1 MRIAVTG
8 GTGFL
13 GQNTISHLIEGGHQV
28 QAWYRGSRPPAQSG
42 VDWIPGQLN
51 DPQATEELIGGC
63 DAVVHMAVARTGQSF
78 MRHPDDAV
86 AYFQSNVIGTLRLI
100 EAAAGAGVERFV
112 FLSSGAVHQKVADDL
127 PLDERHPLWPASMYG
142 ANKASIETLVHAYGF
157 SNRLK
162 IATLRPVSI
171 VGIDDPI
178 ENSKWFDLTNKIMG
192 GEQVDVSGGGKIV
205 PVGDVARAIDC
216 LLRTDQS
223 IAGETFNCSAGFYS
237 DHQIASWVKTLTN
250 SDAELVGPAKKPGRE
265 MQTSKL
271 QSLGMRFSGEAEL
284 RELLGAMVQRLA

>member
-8 GTGFL
+8 GSGFL
-13 GQNTISHLIEGGHQV
+13 GQHTISRLIGGGHQV
-28 QAWYRGSRPPAQSG
+28 RAWYRGGSSPTQAG
-42 VDWIPGQLN
+42 VDWVPGQLD
-51 DPQATEELIGGC
+51 DPQATEDLVGGC
-63 DAVVHMAVARTGQSF
+63 DAVVHTAVARTGQSF
-78 MRHPDDAV
+78 MRHPDDPV
-86 AYFQSNVIGTLRLI
+86 AYFQTNLIGTLRLI
-100 EAAAGAGVERFV
+100 EAAARTGVERFV
-112 FLSSGAVHQKVADDL
+112 FLSSGAVHQRVADDL
-127 PLDERHPLWPASMYG
+127 PLDERHPLWPESMYG

-178 ENSKWFDLTNKIMG
+178 ENSKWFELTRQIIG

-205 PVGDVARAIDC
+205 PVDDVARAIEC
-216 LLRTDQS
+216 LLQTDHS

-237 DHQIASWVKTLTN
+237 DHQIASWVKAMSH

-265 MQTSKL
+265 MQTNKL
-271 QSLGMRFSGEAEL
+271 RSLGMQFSGEAEL
-284 RELLGAMVQRLA
+284 RELLGTMVQRLA